1 MCLYNEHEL
10 DLENNEIFST
20 ESLRF
25 YRNRNFEAILNNC
38 SNDHLGHLRD
48 IFSELSLFFF
58 LYYLKCFGSTDD
70 LDKWWSPYLTN
81 KHLLLWVITISSSI
95 IITGD
100 ICRFRYSSE
109 IPYSV
114 RGVNFLENNYRVL
127 IHQLIETGKCFCTS
141 K

>member
-38 SNDHLGHLRD
+38 SNDHLRHLRD
-48 IFSELSLFFF
+48 MFSELSLFFF

-70 LDKWWSPYLTN
+70 LDK
-81 KHLLLWVITISSSI
+81 
-95 IITGD
+95 
-100 ICRFRYSSE
+100 
-109 IPYSV
+109 
-114 RGVNFLENNYRVL
+114 
-127 IHQLIETGKCFCTS
+127 
-141 K
+141 